1 MLLFDTYSDMSFISC
16 SYTFL
21 RIYSQR
27 ALSLFRRDWTYC
39 RGLVCTGHVAGESTY
54 LWGGNKTKVFDG
66 YFLCNAKAMIMMMTL
81 FLFIYFFT
89 NNWIVALN
97 FATLKQK
104 SNFFFFF
111 CTTAVHNLIG
121 SKFRVV
127 QLQSSMELIRSSN
140 WKIYM
145 IIFLGPSVLWTKSCK
160 LP

>member
-1 MLLFDTYSDMSFISC
+1 MLLLDTYSNMSFVSC

-54 LWGGNKTKVFDG
+54 LWGGKETKVFDG
-66 YFLCNAKAMIMMMTL
+66 YFLCNAKAMITMMIL
-81 FLFIYFFT
+81 FLFIFLI

-104 SNFFFFF
+104 SIF

-121 SKFRVV
+121 SKFRVI
-127 QLQSSMELIRSSN
+127 QLQSSMDTQSGFIQVRKSLIRSSN
-140 WKIYM
+140 WKIC
-145 IIFLGPSVLWTKSCK
+145 IIFFLGPSVL
-160 LP
+160 